1 MVEIRK
7 IDENRRCFLGGC
19 DPTQLIIYSN
29 IPRNICLFQLF
40 GWDEMDATSQ
50 LALKHVFLDSPL
62 SSLNPNYIS
71 QSYIPII
78 YPIMSPL
85 YLHCPLNQM
94 ICPLWS
100 RIPGVRHNDLPSTSE
115 ALPLPED
122 ARKSWSY
129 LDKS

>member
-7 IDENRRCFLGGC
+7 IDENRRCFLGVC

-62 SSLNPNYIS
+62 SSLKS
-71 QSYIPII
+71 QLYIPII
-78 YPIMSPL
+78 YPNYISHYVPIISPL
-85 YLHCPLNQM
+85 S
-94 ICPLWS
+94 IES
-100 RIPGVRHNDLPSTSE
+100 NDLPIMVKDPRGQ
-115 ALPLPED
+115 A
-122 ARKSWSY
+122 
-129 LDKS
+129 